1 MFYNIKNTCSTTYFL
16 RDAGRIWIGARLRA
30 SRAALPPNLFC
41 GARQRAALSN
51 KITFVRSKKNSARIT
66 TRAVQTM
73 KKYLVRERKNH
84 RLRHRIL
91 RLPAHELQ

>member
-1 MFYNIKNTCSTTYFL
+1 MFYNIKKVCSTTYFL
-16 RDAGRIWIGARLRA
+16 SGAGCAQLGARWRA

-41 GARQRAALSN
+41 GARRRAALSN

-73 KKYLVRERKNH
+73 KKYLVR
-84 RLRHRIL
+84 
-91 RLPAHELQ
+91 

>member
-1 MFYNIKNTCSTTYFL
+1 MFYNIKKVCSTTYFL
-16 RDAGRIWIGARLRA
+16 RDARRAQLGARWRA
-30 SRAALPPNLFC
+30 SRAALPPNLFA
-41 GARQRAALSN
+41 ARGSALPCQN

-91 RLPAHELQ
+91 RLPAHES